1 MKLLGL
7 FVDTY
12 AREVMIPKQSL
23 GVRDLFFWMVAF
35 QGKTLMYLTGRQQ
48 IHS

>member
-12 AREVMIPKQSL
+12 AREVMIRKQSL
-23 GVRDLFFWMVAF
+23 GVRDFFFLMVAV
-35 QGKTLMYLTGRQQ
+35 
-48 IHS
+48 